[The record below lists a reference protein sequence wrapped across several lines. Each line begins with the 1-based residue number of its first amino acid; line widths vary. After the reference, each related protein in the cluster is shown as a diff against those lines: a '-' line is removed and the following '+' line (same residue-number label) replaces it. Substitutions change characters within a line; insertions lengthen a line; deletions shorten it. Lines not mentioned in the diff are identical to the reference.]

1 MDESDAGRRLTLVD
15 TNIFIDIAMRNPIW
29 FARSRNAF
37 EQRAA
42 LGRTSIVDV
51 VFAEFAAGFE
61 NAADCSD
68 FLEALG
74 VEHVAMS
81 RQALWLAGQAFREYR
96 RRGGARS
103 NVLADFFIGGQASVL
118 GVAILTRDA
127 VRYRTYF
134 PRVEVVEPE

>member
-1 MDESDAGRRLTLVD
+1 MDEPHAGRRLTLVD
-15 TNIFIDIAMRNPIW
+15 TNIFIDIATRNPIW
-29 FARSRNAF
+29 FSKARSAF

-42 LGRTSIVDV
+42 LGQMSIVDV

-61 NAADCSD
+61 NVADCSD

-74 VEHVAMS
+74 VEHIAMS

-96 RRGGARS
+96 QRGGAKG
-103 NVLADFFIGGQASVL
+103 NVLADFFIGAQARAM

-127 VRYRTYF
+127 TKYRTYF
-134 PRVEVVEPE
+134 PEVEVVGPE